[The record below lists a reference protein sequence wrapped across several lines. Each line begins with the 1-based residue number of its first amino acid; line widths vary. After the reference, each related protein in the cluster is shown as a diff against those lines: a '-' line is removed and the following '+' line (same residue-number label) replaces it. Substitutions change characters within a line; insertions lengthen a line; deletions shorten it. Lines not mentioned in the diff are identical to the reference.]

1 MEINECNEQARKR
14 DLLSKLWQ
22 LNSDVRK
29 SARKDKKEFINA
41 LATEAETAA
50 GQRNMKRLHETT
62 RTMSGKRSK
71 QTKPVKNKEGWY
83 RSRKSEMGRAF
94 P

>member
-50 GQRNMKRLHETT
+50 GQRNMKRLHETI